1 MANNYKRPGKTQKVT
16 AAADRTVGAAVR
28 EDNWNGVVNTTAV
41 TGGEYILNVEDVWN
55 VTVPTGVAKGDILY
69 ITAAMV
75 LTETRV
81 GNRIWGRASTDR
93 NATTGKADV
102 KIMQTTINSVES

>member
-1 MANNYKRPGKTQKVT
+1 MANNFKRPGKTQKVT
-16 AAADRTVGAAVR
+16 AAAARTVGAIMR
-28 EDNWNGVVNTTAV
+28 EDNWNGIVNVTAAS
-41 TGGEYILNVEDVWN
+41 GAEYILNVEDVWN
-55 VTVPTGVAKGDILY
+55 VTVPSGTSKGDILY
-69 ITAAMV
+69 ITGAMV

-102 KIMQTTINSVES
+102 KIVQTTINTVEA